1 MEEENK
7 EDKIPTLEEALGE
20 TYDRMQT
27 AGVSD
32 PPKEEI
38 KEEVKEEVKEV
49 TEDKPEKPRGKD
61 GKFKGAEDATKEL
74 QEGKQEA
81 KPLKVS
87 QAPASWTAEAK
98 AMWDTLPPQIKAEA
112 HRIERDTQKALA
124 KLSTEKKQYE
134 GLETVLAP
142 RRSELAATYGDEAT
156 GLKTLFALSD
166 FATKDPMGFIQ
177 YFAQQRGLNLASLNT
192 QPQGINP
199 DVAPLLQKINQLEG
213 IVNGLKTNNETA
225 INSQIERTY
234 NEFISNPENIY
245 LERVRDDMAQL
256 LEVGAAKDWQD
267 AYDKACWARPDV
279 RELMLSQQRAFEDQ
293 ARQKELEEKAKQ
305 ARRISATNVATNGVN
320 GTSPSKPKSIEDTM
334 GAVWDSMHGA
344 A

>member
-1 MEEENK
+1 MEEEK
-7 EDKIPTLEEALGE
+7 EKIPTLEEALGE
-20 TYDRMQT
+20 TYDRMHT
-27 AGVSD
+27 AEVKE
-32 PPKEEI
+32 PP
-38 KEEVKEEVKEV
+38 KEEVKEEAKEI

-61 GKFKGAEDATKEL
+61 GKFTGAENATKES
-74 QEGKQEA
+74 QEGTQETTGV

-98 AMWDTLPPQIKAEA
+98 AIWDTLPPQIKAEA

-192 QPQGINP
+192 QPQGTNP
-199 DVAPLLQKINQLEG
+199 DVAPLLQKISQLEG
-213 IVNGLKTNNETA
+213 IVNGLKTNSETA

-234 NEFISNPENIY
+234 NEFVSNPENIY